1 MSAQPS
7 LPSPESTLPSSPPR
21 SMHYAWVM
29 AGVTFL
35 VLLGASGFRSAPG
48 ILIVPLQEAFGWD
61 RATISLAVSIN
72 LILFGFMG
80 PFAAA
85 MMDRWG
91 IRRVV
96 TVALIAIATGSF
108 LTTFMTAPWQLY
120 LLWGVVV
127 GLGTGSMATVLA
139 ATVATRWFV
148 ARRGVVMGLLTAA
161 SATGQLIFLPGL
173 AWLATHR
180 GWQSVSIAVSLA
192 TLAVVPLVLIFAR
205 NRPADLG
212 LRPYGATGAEPPA
225 PPRRNPIAA
234 AFGTLRMAVRSR
246 DFWLLASTFFIC
258 GATTNGLIGTHLIP
272 AAHDHG
278 MSEVTAA
285 NLLALIGIFDII
297 GTTASGWLTDRF
309 DPRRLLFLYY
319 GLRGLSLMALPWA
332 FGSPRFGLIAF
343 IVFYGLDWVATVPPT
358 VALAGRSFGVEQA
371 ALVYG
376 WVFAAH
382 QLGAATAAFLAGVIR
397 TNTGDYV
404 LAFTGAGWLGL
415 LAAFLV
421 LGIGRGGRRRLVRRD
436 VAPVASSGAAD

>member
-1 MSAQPS
+1 MSSATPPSPAQPTTAR
-7 LPSPESTLPSSPPR
+7 L
-21 SMHYAWVM
+21 HYAWIM
-29 AGVTFL
+29 AGMTFL

-48 ILIVPLQEAFGWD
+48 ILIVPLQDAFGWD

-96 TVALIAIATGSF
+96 TCALVAIATGSF

-139 ATVATRWFV
+139 ATVASRWFV
-148 ARRGVVMGLLTAA
+148 ARRGMVVGVLTAA

-173 AWLATHR
+173 AWLATHQ
-180 GWQSVSIAVSLA
+180 GWKSVSITIAIA
-192 TLAVVPLVLIFAR
+192 TLAVIPLVLIFAR
-205 NRPADLG
+205 NRPSDLG
-212 LRPYGATGAEPPA
+212 LLPYGATGNEPPA
-225 PPRRNPIAA
+225 PPRRNPIAV
-234 AFGTLRMAVRSR
+234 AFGTLRMAVTHR
-246 DFWLLASTFFIC
+246 DFWLLAGTFFIC

-278 MSEVTAA
+278 MAEVTAA
-285 NLLALIGIFDII
+285 NLLALIGIFDIV
-297 GTTASGWLTDRF
+297 GTTASGWLTDRY
-309 DPRRLLFLYY
+309 DPRRLLFMYY
-319 GLRGLSLMALPWA
+319 GLRGLSLMVLPWA
-332 FGSPRFGLIAF
+332 FGSPHFGLVAF

-358 VALAGRSFGVEQA
+358 IALAGKSFGLEQA
-371 ALVYG
+371 PLIYG

-382 QLGAATAAFLAGVIR
+382 QLGAAAAAFLAGVIR
-397 TNTGDYV
+397 TNTGDYF
-404 LAFTGAGWLGL
+404 LAFTSAGWLGL
-415 LAAFLV
+415 LAAFLC
-421 LGIGRGGRRRLVRRD
+421 LGIGRGARRRRSAGSL
-436 VAPVASSGAAD
+436 APATSSGTAD

>member
-1 MSAQPS
+1 MTPAPPTPARQTDQPR
-7 LPSPESTLPSSPPR
+7 L
-21 SMHYAWVM
+21 HYAWVM

-35 VLLGASGFRSAPG
+35 VLLGASGFRSAPS
-48 ILIVPLQEAFGWD
+48 ILIVPLQDAFGWD

-91 IRRVV
+91 MRIVV
-96 TVALIAIATGSF
+96 TVALLAIAAGSF
-108 LTTFMTAPWQLY
+108 LTIFMTAPWQFY

-148 ARRGVVMGLLTAA
+148 ARRGMITGILTAA
-161 SATGQLIFLPGL
+161 SATGQLVFLPGL
-173 AWLATHR
+173 AWLATHH
-180 GWQSVSIAVSLA
+180 GWKSVSVAVSLA

-205 NRPADLG
+205 NRPTDLG
-212 LRPYGATGAEPPA
+212 LLPYGATGTEPPV
-225 PPRRNPIAA
+225 PSRRNPIAA
-234 AFGTLRMAVRSR
+234 AFGALRMAVRSR

-258 GATTNGLIGTHLIP
+258 GATTNGLVGTHLIP

-319 GLRGLSLMALPWA
+319 GLRGLSLMVLPWA
-332 FGSPRFGLIAF
+332 FGAPRFGLIAF

-358 VALAGRSFGVEQA
+358 IALAGRSFGLEQA

-382 QLGAATAAFLAGVIR
+382 QLGAAAAAFLAGVIR
-397 TNTGDYV
+397 TSTGDYF

-421 LGIGRGGRRRLVRRD
+421 LGIGRRSRQRRPAGKLSP
-436 VAPVASSGAAD
+436 ATSSGTAD

>member
-1 MSAQPS
+1 MATIEPSALAPAR
-7 LPSPESTLPSSPPR
+7 L
-21 SMHYAWVM
+21 HYAWVM

-48 ILIVPLQEAFGWD
+48 ILIVPLQDAFGWD

-96 TVALIAIATGSF
+96 TAALLTIATGAY
-108 LTTFMTAPWQLY
+108 LTIYITQPWQLY

-148 ARRGVVMGLLTAA
+148 ARRGMVIGILTAA

-173 AWLATHR
+173 AWLATHH
-180 GWQSVSIAVSLA
+180 GWRSVSIAVALA

-205 NRPADLG
+205 SRPADLG

-225 PPRRNPIAA
+225 PPRRNPIAT
-234 AFGTLRMAVRSR
+234 AFGALRMAIHSR
-246 DFWLLASTFFIC
+246 DFWLLAGTFFIC

-309 DPRRLLFLYY
+309 DPRRLLFFYY
-319 GLRGLSLMALPWA
+319 GLRGLSLMVLPWA
-332 FGSPRFGLIAF
+332 FGAPRFGLIAF

-358 VALAGRSFGVEQA
+358 IALASRSFGVDQA

-376 WVFAAH
+376 WIFAAH
-382 QLGAATAAFLAGVIR
+382 QVGAATAAFLAGVIR
-397 TNTGDYV
+397 TSTGDYF

-421 LGIGRGGRRRLVRRD
+421 LGISRGSRRPHTRGIP
-436 VAPVASSGAAD
+436 APAHGSRVTG